1 MDHLDNGDPSVTPE
15 DEPDEPTEPDESGKR
30 SLKDRS
36 ADLKA
41 RYEQTRRTLEEQ
53 AGVLREKNA
62 TARIAFEAYD
72 RDKRHAGALLAG
84 GLAYRLFIWLVPMAL
99 VIASL
104 LGVISRV
111 SDSSVEEVAKRA
123 GLAAALTAT
132 VAQAASDT
140 GNSSFFLLVIGLWAV
155 LWSGKS
161 VVKALRLLSGVAWQM
176 PPGRFVRSWLA
187 SAAFSALA
195 LLLLIGP
202 AYLQFLYRGPF
213 IADLIVWTATPLL
226 LGPAFAA
233 GFAWLPHPDDVR
245 WTSLLAGGWLLAFG
259 LQILRIGTAVYFAG
273 RLDRVDDLYGALGVA
288 TVFMLWLFIIGRLVV
303 AGMALN
309 AERWRALHPTPP
321 EGADL

>member
-1 MDHLDNGDPSVTPE
+1 ME
-15 DEPDEPTEPDESGKR
+15 DSEPGAPAPKDGAPADEADKR

-36 ADLKA
+36 AELKA
-41 RYEQTRRTLEEQ
+41 RYEQTRKTLEQQ
-53 AGVLREKNA
+53 AGILREKNA
-62 TARIAFEAYD
+62 TARIAYEAYD

-99 VIASL
+99 VISSL
-104 LGVISRV
+104 IGVISRV
-111 SDSSVEEVAKRA
+111 SDATTEEVAKRA

-140 GNSSFFLLVIGLWAV
+140 GNSSFVLLLIGLWAV

-176 PPGRFVRSWLA
+176 QPGRFTRSWLA

-202 AYLQFLYRGPF
+202 AYLQFLYAGPF
-213 IADLIVWTATPLL
+213 LADLVVWIGTPLL

-233 GFAWLPHPDDVR
+233 GFAWLPHPEGVR
-245 WTSLLAGGWLLAFG
+245 WTSLLPGGWLLAFG

-309 AERWRALHPTPP
+309 AERWRALHPTDSPST
-321 EGADL
+321 DS

>member
-1 MDHLDNGDPSVTPE
+1 MDHPENSDAPVAPE
-15 DEPDEPTEPDESGKR
+15 DEPVESAKR

-36 ADLKA
+36 AELKT
-41 RYEQTRRTLEEQ
+41 RYAQTRKTLEAQ
-53 AGVLREKNA
+53 AGILREKNA

-104 LGVISRV
+104 LGVAARV
-111 SDSSVEEVAKRA
+111 VDVSTEEVAKRA

-132 VAQAASDT
+132 VAQAAKDT
-140 GNSSFFLLVIGLWAV
+140 GNSSFILLVIGMWAV

-161 VVKALRLLSGVAWQM
+161 VVKALRLLSGVAWQIK
-176 PPGRFVRSWLA
+176 PGRFTRSWLA
-187 SAAFSALA
+187 SAVFSVLA

-202 AYLQFLYRGPF
+202 AYLAFLYAGPF
-213 IADLIVWTATPLL
+213 LADLIVWVATPLV
-226 LGPAFAA
+226 LGPAFAL
-233 GFAWLPHPDDVR
+233 GFAWLPHPEGVR
-245 WTSLLAGGWLLAFG
+245 WTSLLPGGWLLAFG

-273 RLDRVDDLYGALGVA
+273 RLDRVDDLYGALGIA

-309 AERWRALHPTPP
+309 AERWRALRPTDPP
-321 EGADL
+321 PADL